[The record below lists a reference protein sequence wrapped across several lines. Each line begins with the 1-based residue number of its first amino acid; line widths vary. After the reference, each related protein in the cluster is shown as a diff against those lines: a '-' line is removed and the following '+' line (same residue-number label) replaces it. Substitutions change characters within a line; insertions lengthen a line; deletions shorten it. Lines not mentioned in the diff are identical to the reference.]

1 MISETQ
7 FEEFVS
13 SAVEAFGRDPGDGFL
28 AGVGFD
34 ELLGE
39 SLDDTQ
45 VRSAVFATFVA
56 HGRCLARSSAL
67 FRLIARPYV
76 DAYGLDERRTVA
88 GLALRQTGVTAQVA
102 VPACV
107 GESESGG
114 GSRESRPASSS
125 WGPEVSSRLL
135 RHRLI
140 RILVR
145 VVEIRPDASPL
156 ATGSAE
162 AAEAR
167 VLARSTACLA
177 AAMELFGAGQ
187 AVLALGVE
195 HARSR
200 EQFGRPIAAFQAV
213 RHLLAQAS
221 LNVQSIDHVCRAT
234 LRTIGSLD
242 ALPSDIAKAVAGRN
256 ARRAA
261 DRVCQVLGGPG
272 FTWEHPFHRLQRR
285 ILVLDSLLIGSG
297 SVLDELARTVEGAG
311 DPANLPS
318 LPAQAEAA
326 LAASIHSA

>member
-1 MISETQ
+1 VTSESH
-7 FEEFVS
+7 FEDFVS
-13 SAVEAFGRDPGDGFL
+13 SAAAAFGRDPGDGAL

-39 SLDDTQ
+39 SLGDTQ

-56 HGRCLARSSAL
+56 HGRCLGRSSAL

-76 DAYGLDERRTVA
+76 ETYGLDETRTVA
-88 GLALRQTGVTAQVA
+88 GLALRHTGTTAQVA
-102 VPACV
+102 VPAGLV
-107 GESESGG
+107 DSDLVVDLGESAGVVVAG
-114 GSRESRPASSS
+114 PAGVEPVAAASLDP
-125 WGPEVSSRLL
+125 G
-135 RHRLI
+135 
-140 RILVR
+140 LVR
-145 VVEIRPDASPL
+145 VVEIRSDVPPL
-156 ATGSAE
+156 ATGAAE
-162 AAEAR
+162 AAAAR
-167 VLARSTACLA
+167 DRAHSTACLA

-187 AVLALGVE
+187 AVLGLGVE
-195 HARSR
+195 HARNR

-234 LRTIGSLD
+234 LRTIGSIG

-297 SVLDELARTVEGAG
+297 SVLADLARTVEGAG

-318 LPAQAEAA
+318 LPAQAEATFG
-326 LAASIHSA
+326 